1 MNTTTRTQLCTPLM
15 IAAASTIGL
24 TAANADFVG
33 LTSDSVA
40 IDQSGWVGSDA
51 RDLYL
56 VSVYAEFDD
65 AADRL
70 VAVYGSNS
78 NATNLVVTTD
88 DSSGFWQYD
97 QDSAGF
103 PSDYNISKDILPA
116 DVSLFGSAAYDSYLT
131 IGLVGGAA
139 DNELQEVDSF
149 E

>member
-56 VSVYAEFDD
+56 VSVYAEFDN
-65 AADRL
+65 AIDRL

-88 DSSGFWQYD
+88 DPAGFWQYD
-97 QDSAGF
+97 QNGGGGAVPG
-103 PSDYNISKDILPA
+103 DYNTSADILAA
-116 DVSLFGSAAYDSYLT
+116 DVELYGSAAYD
-131 IGLVGGAA
+131 
-139 DNELQEVDSF
+139 
-149 E
+149 